1 MTPRTTPFEFSER
14 AKQLRAWLRKV
25 ETRQSGPF
33 SEHTSSEHTSSG
45 QPLEQASDIAVSD
58 AAVSNTA
65 VSNTAVS
72 NTAVSNTAV
81 SNTAVSNTA
90 VSNTAASNTA
100 VSDFA
105 SDVTRDLGSEL
116 VHLQGV
122 RGGRRLVS
130 LGCMALDRLLP
141 AGGLVPGTVVEW
153 LEADGGGGA
162 GSLALAAA
170 RQACHGGGLLVVLDR
185 ARRFYPPLLAA
196 WGFSLERVVV
206 VRPERAEDEI
216 WAADQAL
223 RCPAVAAVWGA
234 FDWIGAVD
242 FRRLKLA
249 AEEGG
254 TLGLLR
260 RPARL
265 LGQPTWADAQW
276 WVRPRIPP
284 CRRADHAF
292 PGVSSTTRGSHPAS
306 SSGNAQAGLG
316 SVAIAERHLQATLVR
331 CRGGVTGRTVTLA
344 WNERTGQLRE
354 TNDPHGSDNG
364 EARNGEAR
372 NGESRSKEMERIMAV
387 RKPRAAGNAWRAR
400 ETG

>member
-1 MTPRTTPFEFSER
+1 
-14 AKQLRAWLRKV
+14 
-25 ETRQSGPF
+25 
-33 SEHTSSEHTSSG
+33 
-45 QPLEQASDIAVSD
+45 
-58 AAVSNTA
+58 
-65 VSNTAVS
+65 
-72 NTAVSNTAV
+72 
-81 SNTAVSNTA
+81 
-90 VSNTAASNTA
+90 
-100 VSDFA
+100 
-105 SDVTRDLGSEL
+105 
-116 VHLQGV
+116 
-122 RGGRRLVS
+122 
-130 LGCMALDRLLP
+130 MALDRLLP

-234 FDWIGAVD
+234 LDWIGAVD

-372 NGESRSKEMERIMAV
+372 NGEARNGEARSKEMERIMAV

>member
-1 MTPRTTPFEFSER
+1 MTPRTTILESSER
-14 AKQLRAWLRKV
+14 IKQLRAWLQKV
-25 ETRQSGPF
+25 EQRQGNSQSISQSNSQNNHQNNDQADSQNNEQDNKLQTSTQQSVRP
-33 SEHTSSEHTSSG
+33 HTSKQDIESDNERSSDVSSG
-45 QPLEQASDIAVSD
+45 
-58 AAVSNTA
+58 
-65 VSNTAVS
+65 
-72 NTAVSNTAV
+72 
-81 SNTAVSNTA
+81 
-90 VSNTAASNTA
+90 
-100 VSDFA
+100 
-105 SDVTRDLGSEL
+105 LGSGL
-116 VHLQGV
+116 GSG
-122 RGGRRLVS
+122 RGDQRLVS

-141 AGGLVPGTVVEW
+141 SGGLVPGTVVEW

-162 GSLALAAA
+162 GSLAIAAA

-234 FDWIGAVD
+234 LDWIGAVD

-276 WVRPRIPP
+276 WVRPRVPP
-284 CRRADHAF
+284 CRRADNAF
-292 PGVSSTTRGSHPAS
+292 PGILSIPCGSAPGNVSAGPSAN
-306 SSGNAQAGLG
+306 GNRAA
-316 SVAIAERHLQATLVR
+316 VAERHLQATLVR
-331 CRGGVTGRTVTLA
+331 CRGGVTGRTVALA
-344 WNERTGQLRE
+344 WNERTGQLRATGE
-354 TNDPHGSDNG
+354 TAEVENIP
-364 EARNGEAR
+364 
-372 NGESRSKEMERIMAV
+372 AV
-387 RKPRAAGNAWRAR
+387 RKPRTSTYLRSVI
-400 ETG
+400 